1 MIQNEELLCKAL
13 IGALASMETMERL
26 CGREFTELVKH
37 DVETLSVEDRLSFWN
52 LINVRMN
59 PNPETHLH
67 YGAMANHPLLLALV
81 ARVCYEI
88 MLIQN
93 KNR

>member
-1 MIQNEELLCKAL
+1 MTQNEQLLCKAL

-26 CGREFTELVKH
+26 CGRAFTERVKH

-52 LINVRMN
+52 QMNVRMN
-59 PNPETHLH
+59 PNPDSHLL
-67 YGAMANHPLLLALV
+67 YGAMAHHPLLQTLV
-81 ARVCYEI
+81 ARVCYE
-88 MLIQN
+88 MMEIQN